1 MDKFS
6 KLVKITKESSATLA
20 DSSGKYMAIST
31 AVLGGFAVAVG
42 TSSNHLPKEFLNPDV
57 LSGVLR
63 ASKIII
69 DNFLDPSRMASQ
81 LHIDDIIN
89 YSTKNLSILIKEQ
102 QKIVN
107 NSVCSVKNS
116 KDVVLENILKF
127 KNKITPNLKNDNK
140 INIH

>member
-31 AVLGGFAVAVG
+31 AVLGGFAVIAG
-42 TSSNHLPKEFLNPDV
+42 TSIHNIPKEFLNPDFIG
-57 LSGVLR
+57 GVLR

-69 DNFLDPSRMASQ
+69 DNFLDPSRMASHS
-81 LHIDDIIN
+81 HINEIID
-89 YSTKNLSILIKEQ
+89 YSTKNLSIIMEEQ
-102 QKIVN
+102 QKVVN
-107 NSVCSVKNS
+107 NTVCSVKNS
-116 KDVVLENILKF
+116 KDVVFENILKF

-140 INIH
+140 IKIH